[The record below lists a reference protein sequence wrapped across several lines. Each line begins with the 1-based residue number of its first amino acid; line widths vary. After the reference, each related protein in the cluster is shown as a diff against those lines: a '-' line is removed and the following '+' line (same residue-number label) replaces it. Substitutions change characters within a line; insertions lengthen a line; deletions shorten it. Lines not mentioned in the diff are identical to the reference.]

1 MKERFCW
8 NCKLEKKCQENG
20 IETDSDHG
28 ICGLHKFVGEG
39 KKKSKSPT
47 KKKGLTKQ
55 NKFDI
60 MMLEIAKAF
69 KSFHKK

>member
-1 MKERFCW
+1 MKQRFCW
-8 NCKLEKKCQENG
+8 NCKFEKECQSYEV
-20 IETDSDHG
+20 ETDLDWS
-28 ICGLHKFVGEG
+28 ICSKHKFVGEG